1 MNNKSFF
8 KSKINWAAIILILQ
22 ALLPVFENQNFEN
35 MTFQNWFTF
44 VLGIII
50 IILRTYFTSQPIKS
64 K

>member
-22 ALLPVFENQNFEN
+22 ALLPVIENQNFEN

-44 VLGIII
+44 VLGIIV
-50 IILRTYFTSQPIKS
+50 IILRTYFTSQPIKA